1 MRVRQIRE
9 LFEYKPHWTKHL
21 EAFTECVMRGD
32 SPLAPGERELI
43 AAFTSRLRNCDF

>member
-32 SPLAPGERELI
+32 SPLPPGERELI